1 MTIKLNSDKLKLQNF
16 EEKREAFVNMVK
28 ENADKEEQD
37 KAYIDMVNA
46 MAEDIKSAAE
56 QAAEDAANDKFNELN
71 AYSKQ
76 GLSAEEIKFFN
87 EIDTEVGYKEE
98 KLLPQTTIDR
108 IFDDMVKARPLLQ
121 EINLRSAGL
130 RLKFLT
136 SETNGVAVWGKIFSE
151 IKGQLDAAF
160 GDEETIQHKLT
171 AFVVVPKDLEP
182 YGPVW
187 IERFVR
193 LQITE
198 AFSAALEAAL
208 VAGDGKDKPI
218 GLIRNVKKDVAIV
231 DGVYPE
237 KEPEGTLTFAT
248 PEATVRE
255 LTAMMK
261 YLSTKENGVSIN
273 ISGNVV
279 LVVNPSQAWEVRAQY
294 THLNANGVYVTAMPY
309 NLRVVESEF
318 LAAGKAIG
326 FVTNRYD
333 AYVGGGIDIKK
344 YDQTLALEDLDL
356 HIAKQF
362 AYGKARDNKA
372 AVLYNLDVPALPGTD
387 SEPEGA

>member
-1 MTIKLNSDKLKLQNF
+1 MTIKLNSDKLKLKNF
-16 EEKREAFVNMVK
+16 EEKREVFTDLVK
-28 ENADKEEQD
+28 NNADKEEQD
-37 KAYIDMVNA
+37 KAYIDMINA
-46 MAEDIKSAAE
+46 MAEDVKK
-56 QAAEDAANDKFNELN
+56 AAEDAADDKFNQLN
-71 AYSKQ
+71 AYSSQ

-87 EIDTEVGYKEE
+87 AIDTEVGYKEE
-98 KLLPQTTIDR
+98 TLLPQTTIDR
-108 IFDDMVKARPLLQ
+108 IFDDMVKSRPLLQ

-160 GDEETIQHKLT
+160 GDEESIQHKLT
-171 AFVVVPKDLEP
+171 AFVVVPKDLKQ

-187 IERFVR
+187 TERFVR

-198 AFSAALEAAL
+198 AFAAALEAAL
-208 VAGDGKDKPI
+208 VVGDGKDKPI
-218 GLIRNVKKDVAIV
+218 GLIRNVSKGVSV
-231 DGVYPE
+231 TDGVYPE
-237 KEPEGTLTFAT
+237 KETEGTLTFAT

-261 YLSTKENGVSIN
+261 YLSTKENGTAIN

-279 LVVNPSQAWEVRAQY
+279 LIVNPSEAWEVRAQY
-294 THLNANGVYVTAMPY
+294 THLNANGVYVTAMPH
-309 NLRVVESEF
+309 NLRIIESEF
-318 LAAGKAIG
+318 LNAGKAIG
-326 FVTNRYD
+326 FVTTRYD

-356 HIAKQF
+356 HVAKQF
-362 AYGKARDNKA
+362 AYGKARDNKTA
-372 AVLYNLDVPALPGTD
+372 ALYNLDVPALPGAD